1 MFTDST
7 KIYVKAG
14 DGGDG
19 AVAFRREKYVP
30 AGGPDGGDGGRGG
43 DVILQAVDNI
53 NTLVDLKFRHK
64 FIAQNGEKG
73 KDSKMYGK
81 SAEPL
86 IIKVPLGTV
95 VKDEETGLVIKDMSD
110 YEPFVIAKGGRGGW
124 GNRHFATP
132 TRQAPRFAKPG
143 MPGEER
149 NLILELKSIADVGL
163 VGFPSVG
170 KSTLIS
176 MCSAARPKIAAYHFT
191 TLQPNLGVVRI
202 DEEQSFVMADIPGI
216 IEGASEGAGLGHD
229 FLRHIERCRLI
240 LHIVDVSGSEGRDP
254 VNDYKIINAELKAFG
269 NRLTDCPQIVVGN
282 KTDLIVPGYDEPA
295 EAFRKFVKE
304 EGLEYYEISAATRD
318 GVDTLIKKVYEK
330 VCQLP
335 PVKIYE
341 AEYVPTKEDR
351 YSADDCTITK
361 INGIYSVEGKWIAN
375 LMRLIDLDDDES
387 VQYFQRTLQLSGI
400 IDRLRAEGVQEG
412 DTVTIYDFQFEFIN

>member
-132 TRQAPRFAKPG
+132 TRQRPDLQSPVCPAKR
-143 MPGEER
+143 E
-149 NLILELKSIADVGL
+149 ILS
-163 VGFPSVG
+163 
-170 KSTLIS
+170 
-176 MCSAARPKIAAYHFT
+176 
-191 TLQPNLGVVRI
+191 
-202 DEEQSFVMADIPGI
+202 
-216 IEGASEGAGLGHD
+216 
-229 FLRHIERCRLI
+229 
-240 LHIVDVSGSEGRDP
+240 
-254 VNDYKIINAELKAFG
+254 
-269 NRLTDCPQIVVGN
+269 
-282 KTDLIVPGYDEPA
+282 
-295 EAFRKFVKE
+295 
-304 EGLEYYEISAATRD
+304 
-318 GVDTLIKKVYEK
+318 
-330 VCQLP
+330 
-335 PVKIYE
+335 
-341 AEYVPTKEDR
+341 
-351 YSADDCTITK
+351 
-361 INGIYSVEGKWIAN
+361 
-375 LMRLIDLDDDES
+375 
-387 VQYFQRTLQLSGI
+387 LS
-400 IDRLRAEGVQEG
+400 LRASR
-412 DTVTIYDFQFEFIN
+412 T